1 MEQNERQVMAR
12 KRARLGCLVVA
23 LTLGLAVGM
32 GLVLALVPE
41 SLELECS
48 ALAIEQAEATEPG
61 ERADPGTVQIQDAV
75 ARSAKDWEGFTAKA
89 YRCLQAQ

>member
-41 SLELECS
+41 SLELECL
-48 ALAIEQAEATEPG
+48 ALANAQAATQESG
-61 ERADPGTVQIQDAV
+61 ERARPETVQIRDAV
-75 ARSAKDWEGFTAKA
+75 ERSAKDSEGFLAKA
-89 YRCLQAQ
+89 YRCQQAQ